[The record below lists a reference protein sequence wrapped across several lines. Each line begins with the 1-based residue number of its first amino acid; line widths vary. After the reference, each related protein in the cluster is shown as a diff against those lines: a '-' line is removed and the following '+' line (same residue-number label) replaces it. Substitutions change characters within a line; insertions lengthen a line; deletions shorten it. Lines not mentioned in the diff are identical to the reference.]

1 MRTLFTL
8 ALFLLMRGDVIIAW
22 NRLPRSTV
30 MKRAVQ
36 PALASLLTAAALL
49 TSSPVSSLAAPLRF
63 MASQEQSVV
72 DELSDY
78 HKNVVELA
86 DQLKPTLQPNAVG
99 VYIEQQI
106 LKDGKDDSD
115 VVLLYSEQ
123 YLKPIQS
130 KMALIAPK
138 IVALEKESADKE
150 RIALLPNLMKG
161 HLLELSEAIK
171 HQKASEELKEV
182 EEVQETLAEFLL
194 LSSRAGLEVQP
205 FIPSRPLSDK
215 DLFGPLSCEWWG
227 RTRVEGSNACTTPVE
242 VQAASQ

>member
-1 MRTLFTL
+1 MLV
-8 ALFLLMRGDVIIAW
+8 FLLCAILLIGCDAW
-22 NRLPRSTV
+22 KITNWKKGLGQ
-30 MKRAVQ
+30 AV
-36 PALASLLTAAALL
+36 TAVGVSVGLL
-49 TSSPVSSLAAPLRF
+49 TSSPVPSLAAPLRF

-72 DELSDY
+72 DELSDLQ
-78 HKNVVELA
+78 KNVAELA

-138 IVALEKESADKE
+138 IVALAKDSADKE

-171 HQKASEELKEV
+171 HLKASEELKEV

-194 LSSRAGLEVQP
+194 QASRAGLEVQP
-205 FIPSRPLSDK
+205 FIPTRPLSDK

-227 RTRVEGSNACTTPVE
+227 RTRVEGSNACTTVE
-242 VQAASQ
+242 AQAAAAASQ